1 MIMIITAGVPPH
13 IDANGDGIGNYNIY
27 QLNDTGY
34 YQNVGKWT
42 AGKKL
47 DLNVHRVRLPYLKV
61 I

>member
-1 MIMIITAGVPPH
+1 MLMISIAGVSPH

-27 QLNDTGY
+27 QLNDMGY

-47 DLNVHRVRLPYLKV
+47 DLNVRRVRLP
-61 I
+61 IAI